1 MKKIIIEKYPKILE
15 YLAVAYMGVA
25 LIKLNVIDKGYKKH
39 VILGTLFFSL
49 ISIRAKKWKIKTTFF
64 NFERFWEALAWYLLA
79 TVVGVF
85 VLYGYS
91 LYYQKEW
98 GASESTLLQYSL
110 GIVVVQ
116 EILFRVFLWKLGQ
129 EIFGEKAVANIILN
143 TLAFASM
150 HLVYDGFWQNYLWLL
165 MLLAGA
171 MFATLYYFYPKLYFV
186 VLVHIVLNAVAV
198 HFGIFH

>member
-25 LIKLNVIDKGYKKH
+25 LIKLNVIDEGYKKH

-49 ISIRAKKWKIKTTFF
+49 ISIRAKKWKIKTIFF
-64 NFERFWEALAWYLLA
+64 NFEDFWEALAWYLLA

-98 GASESTLLQYSL
+98 GASESTLLEYSL

-129 EIFGEKAVANIILN
+129 EIFGEKSVANIILN

-150 HLVYDGFWQNYLWLL
+150 HLVYKDFWQNYLWLL

-186 VLVHIVLNAVAV
+186 VPVHIVLNAVAV